1 MTLQECIR
9 YGEEVLKN
17 AGIEDYGSDVRVLAM
32 YAFDVDYTGL
42 LMQAPVEMPEDKLQ
56 HFRQCIERRRS
67 HYPCQYITGSQAFM
81 GYVFQTEEHVL
92 IPRPET
98 ELLVERALQMTE
110 ELQPCRLLDVC
121 CGSGCIGISYIL
133 KRREMG
139 CEDDCVTFLDIS
151 DYAVR
156 LTKENCDRL
165 DVRGTVVQSDL
176 FENIDERYHVIVSN
190 PPYIRTG
197 DIDTL
202 MDEVRVFEPKLALDG
217 GAGGLEFY
225 ERIIRKAGNYLYDG
239 GLLLFEIGYDQF
251 EDIRRLLV
259 DAGYTDVQCIKDYAG
274 LDRVVTAKW
283 TGRLMA

>member
-9 YGEEVLKN
+9 YGEDVLKD

-32 YAFDVDYTGL
+32 YAFDMDYTGL
-42 LMQAPVEMPEDKLQ
+42 LMHAPVRMPEDKVQ
-56 HFRQCIERRRS
+56 YFRRCIERRRS
-67 HYPCQYITGSQAFM
+67 HYPCQYITGSQEFM
-81 GYVFQTEEHVL
+81 GYVFKTAEQVL

-98 ELLVERALQMTE
+98 ELLVERALQLTE
-110 ELQPCRLLDVC
+110 QMKACHLLDVC

-133 KRREMG
+133 KRRETG
-139 CEDDCVTFLDIS
+139 CENDCVTFLDIS
-151 DYAVR
+151 DLAVR
-156 LTKENCDRL
+156 LTRENCDRL

-176 FENIDERYHVIVSN
+176 FENIDEKYHVIVSN

-202 MDEVRVFEPKLALDG
+202 MDEVRVYEPKLALDG
-217 GAGGLEFY
+217 GTGGLEFY
-225 ERIIRKAGNYLYDG
+225 DRIIRKAGNYLYDG

-259 DAGYTDVQCIKDYAG
+259 DARYTDIQCIKDYAG
-274 LDRVVTAKW
+274 LDRVVTAK
-283 TGRLMA
+283 RRDSK